1 MQTTVQIEHAVTIM
15 EAKLCI
21 FESDV
26 VVTASVHDDGE
37 VIISNV
43 EMTGVVPRVRS
54 IESFALDRVT
64 VPMTDSS
71 NPHMVRLGNWAMEI
85 LLDDEDFIS
94 KARDEAGI
102 VYVGMGGNDPD
113 GHFKRVRGYA

>member
-1 MQTTVQIEHAVTIM
+1 MSTTVKIEHAVTIM
-15 EAKLCI
+15 ESKLCI

-37 VIISNV
+37 VLISNV

-54 IESFALDRVT
+54 VESFAVDCVT

-71 NPHMVRLGNWAMEI
+71 NPHMVRLANWAAEI
-85 LLDDEDFIS
+85 LLADDEFIG
-94 KARDEAGI
+94 KALDAAGL
-102 VYVGMGGNDPD
+102 VYVGGSGDPD
-113 GHFKRVRGYA
+113 GHFRRVA

>member
-1 MQTTVQIEHAVTIM
+1 MSTTVQIEHAVTIM
-15 EAKLCI
+15 EAKLCV

-26 VVTASVHDDGE
+26 FVTASVHDDGE

-54 IESFALDRVT
+54 VESFALDRVT
-64 VPMTDSS
+64 VPMTDST

-85 LLDDEDFIS
+85 LLDDEDFIA
-94 KARDEAGI
+94 KARDEAGVI
-102 VYVGMGGNDPD
+102 YVGLGGNDPESR
-113 GHFKRVRGYA
+113 FVWVAQ